1 MEELVRKQHDPS
13 DRNAVLNRITGG
25 HRVVVDFTGSYC
37 APCKLLEPILG
48 DLANEYRDA
57 IEVITID
64 IEEHPELAQRYGV
77 RSVPTLI
84 AFHSGQVRGQQVGF
98 SHIRR
103 VREMFEKL
111 VVLK

>member
-1 MEELVRKQHDPS
+1 MEELVSKQHDPS
-13 DRNAVLNRITGG
+13 DMNAVLARITGG

-37 APCKLLEPILG
+37 APCKQLEPILG

-57 IEVITID
+57 IEVLTVD

-103 VREMFEKL
+103 VREMFEEL
-111 VVLK
+111 VVLE